1 MKTVEEIIALLKLDG
16 MELNW
21 RVLIKQ
27 KGGVGVVAIA
37 YEDTPEKTLLT
48 AWKNYEDNRRNN
60 SVA

>member
-16 MELNW
+16 MELEW

-27 KGGVGVVAIA
+27 KGIAGVVAVA
-37 YEDTPEKTLLT
+37 YADTPEKTLLT
-48 AWKNYEDNRRNN
+48 AWKNYEDNRRNH

>member
-1 MKTVEEIIALLKLDG
+1 MKTTEEITALLKLDG

-27 KGGVGVVAIA
+27 KGGVAVVAVA
-37 YEDTPEKTLLT
+37 YADTPEKTLLT
-48 AWKNYEDNRRNN
+48 AWNEYENNRRNH